1 MEVCPAFIDET
12 GVLTESSVKQPV
24 YGIGL
29 LVVPETK
36 EITDSFYRLHFNF
49 IQKMANQRSKLRK
62 KLQSGCTPLALA
74 EIDILMWST
83 RHHEYKFSEV
93 THFNI
98 QDYIDILNLYFSFPG
113 LEFHALMLNRR
124 DSNAGLSKWDNDS
137 WVAYTHFAK
146 KLLEERLTRDVF
158 TIVDLQGEPDKTNV
172 HLEDVLCSVNMVKGC
187 LRATSDMSIYLQLVD
202 LLLGCVQYDLKE
214 QMGYY
219 DSLSKRAK
227 AKGQLA
233 QLVKSKLG
241 MGKGDAFLPSGE
253 LFTSRETP
261 SIFSVSRGEW

>member
-1 MEVCPAFIDET
+1 MDET
-12 GVLTESSVKQPV
+12 GVLSESTVKQPV

-29 LVVPETK
+29 LLVPDTK
-36 EITDSFYRLHFNF
+36 VITDSFYRLHFNF
-49 IQKMANQRSKLRK
+49 IQKTASQRSKLRK
-62 KLQSGCTPLALA
+62 KLQSKVTQPTLK
-74 EIDILMWST
+74 EIDRLMWST

-98 QDYIDILNLYFSFPG
+98 QDYIDILNLYFSFCD
-113 LEFHALMLNRR
+113 LEFHALMFDKR
-124 DSNAGLSKWDNDS
+124 DSRAGLSKWDNDS
-137 WVAYTHFAK
+137 WVAYTQFAK

-158 TIVDLQGEPDKTNV
+158 AIVDLQGEPDKANV

-214 QMGYY
+214 QMSYY
-219 DSLSKRAK
+219 DSSSKRAK
-227 AKGQLA
+227 AKGQLT
-233 QLVKSKLG
+233 QLVKAKLA
-241 MGKGDAFLPSGE
+241 MGRGETFLPVGE
-253 LFTSRETP
+253 TSQTFSTT